1 MGIAGWGDLVPFPLA
16 EGGTGRDEGIYH
28 PSQVADSPGVRMASF
43 ESPPS

>member
-16 EGGTGRDEGIYH
+16 EGGKDEGYH
-28 PSQVADSPGVRMASF
+28 PSQVADSSGVRMAFF